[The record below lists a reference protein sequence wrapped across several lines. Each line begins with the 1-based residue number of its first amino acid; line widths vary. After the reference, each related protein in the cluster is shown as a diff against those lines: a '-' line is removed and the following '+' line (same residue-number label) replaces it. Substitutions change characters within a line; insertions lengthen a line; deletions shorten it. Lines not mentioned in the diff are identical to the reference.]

1 MGREKQNQV
10 KCRIPKRIRQFLI
23 LLIWLLLWQLLA
35 ELIHNRILFVRPA
48 EAFAALFFAVADGR
62 VLADC
67 AAFLFSYLQR
77 VFACFFAGGAV
88 WHSGL

>member
-10 KCRIPKRIRQFLI
+10 KCRIPKRIRQLLI

-35 ELIHNRILFVRPA
+35 ELIHNRILFVGPA
-48 EAFAALFFAVADGR
+48 EAFFAVADGR